1 MTAHEDAMRELDA
14 QGAFSRAPWVREA
27 MSAVRRE
34 AFVPAVIRRD
44 VGDVY
49 PRVDRHTDPAGWAA
63 VVHGRG
69 PVVTRVDD
77 GANGAHGEVATSS
90 ISDRLAV
97 ATRTRPVPGGCRP
110 PWGCA
115 PCACR
120 WG

>member
-1 MTAHEDAMRELDA
+1 MTAHEDAMHELDA

-97 ATRTRPVPGGCRP
+97 ATRTRPVPGRCRP
-110 PWGCA
+110 PRGCA